1 MSSVLHVGIS
11 IFIFG
16 LRMITICEIEQ
27 GNMTLS
33 NSVCQI
39 ITTNWGVGADEATC
53 TSLKVDWILE
63 GKTTFKNSGDLNSI
77 RCLDFFVQIVFG
89 LSVHFPHLR
98 GTLETAS
105 CKYHFSHTIA
115 MQTLKTLYNK
125 LHSLAMLQLPKVNC
139 FRLFSQFPRLIAT
152 TAAKPQ
158 VLNCQKIPKTHM
170 AIFAGSRNRFCVVV
184 LSGFNLCLEL
194 YLRNSS
200 KPTES
205 KGLLITKRRTRTKT
219 LLWRIYCHCRTKLSI
234 GFQTSKF
241 MIIMWF

>member
-1 MSSVLHVGIS
+1 MLGY
-11 IFIFG
+11 
-16 LRMITICEIEQ
+16 
-27 GNMTLS
+27 
-33 NSVCQI
+33 
-39 ITTNWGVGADEATC
+39 
-53 TSLKVDWILE
+53 
-63 GKTTFKNSGDLNSI
+63 
-77 RCLDFFVQIVFG
+77 FFVQIVFG

-115 MQTLKTLYNK
+115 MQTLKMLYNK

-219 LLWRIYCHCRTKLSI
+219 LL
-234 GFQTSKF
+234 
-241 MIIMWF
+241 